1 MARYIGPV
9 CRLCRREGEKLYLKG
24 ARCLSPKCALE
35 RRGTLPGQHGP
46 SMRDRRPKASD
57 YSLQLREKQKMRRIY
72 GILESQFRRYFREA
86 LKRRGVTGAEL
97 LILLERRLDNVV
109 YRLGFAPSRAAARQL
124 VSHAHFNVNDYPV
137 DKPSYLVKPGDKISV
152 REASRKLK
160 YFRELAADKA
170 DVPTPA
176 WLTVDRA
183 TLTGFV
189 NALPKREDI
198 DVRLNEQLVVEYY
211 SR

>member
-1 MARYIGPV
+1 
-9 CRLCRREGEKLYLKG
+9 
-24 ARCLSPKCALE
+24 
-35 RRGTLPGQHGP
+35 
-46 SMRDRRPKASD
+46 MRDRRSKSSD

-72 GILESQFRRYFREA
+72 GVLESQFRRYFREA

-124 VSHAHFNVNDYPV
+124 ITHAHLNVNDHPINI
-137 DKPSYLVKPGDKISV
+137 PSYLVKPGDKISV

-160 YFRELAADKA
+160 YFKELAADKE
-170 DVPTPA
+170 DVQTPN